1 MLKCPFFFCISL
13 ALLSCTGLLIKFSL
27 LNKDK
32 PKLGYYLGNFC
43 LAFAIAYISPIL
55 GLHDIL
61 STIHGNLLGL
71 LGLSGICVG
80 SWSLHVIGGPNTL
93 FADNS
98 GSTGQSS
105 GTPEASGSQ
114 PSNSGESTSSKYLNA
129 TDGVKLSSDMHAT
142 LKQLGKVV
150 YTLSEIKRSSKVTII
165 IDTLGHLD
173 IDGTNS
179 SLSDNDLKN
188 VGKRVAIADRVYNTQ
203 LDAYKELLSK
213 DKKFNSGTFGSG
225 LSGSYS
231 TIVNKHKNIFEY
243 EK

>member
-1 MLKCPFFFCISL
+1 MYACYSGHLCWNAHFFFCISL

-98 GSTGQSS
+98 GPTGKSS
-105 GTPEASGSQ
+105 GKPEASAIQ
-114 PSNSGESTSSKYLNA
+114 PSNSGEGTSSNSKGGPANSTSITPSSRNTTPLNIGSLVNWEHYGPLPEGTRTVTA
-129 TDGVKLSSDMHAT
+129 PLSI
-142 LKQLGKVV
+142 QGYIKVV
-150 YTLSEIKRSSKVTII
+150 PGTPNAAITAYLSNGTGAMYSDPSTGKMMQVFRSVE
-165 IDTLGHLD
+165 
-173 IDGTNS
+173 
-179 SLSDNDLKN
+179 N
-188 VGKRVAIADRVYNTQ
+188 VLIVRVARGY
-203 LDAYKELLSK
+203 
-213 DKKFNSGTFGSG
+213 
-225 LSGSYS
+225 
-231 TIVNKHKNIFEY
+231 VNQVD
-243 EK
+243 